1 MIRLLQGLGPDEH
14 PILEGA
20 FRLRH
25 SIFVDEL
32 KWTELKR
39 PDGRDVDSF
48 DSAHAI
54 YLIALE
60 KGDVV
65 GHLRLLPTT
74 RPHLLSEVYP
84 QLCQRE
90 CERGPHVWEWSRA
103 CVSKV
108 FREGAPFGRTLA
120 ELTLAA
126 MEWGL
131 ANGVHDVLV
140 EWHPM
145 WISRF
150 LELGV
155 HVKPLGVAVQMGG
168 HPFIAVQM
176 YYDEAALD
184 RLRRLHGTPVGIIST
199 DQSPPIAP
207 QLVRQR
213 IGTG

>member
-1 MIRLLQGLGPDEH
+1 
-14 PILEGA
+14 
-20 FRLRH
+20 
-25 SIFVDEL
+25 
-32 KWTELKR
+32 
-39 PDGRDVDSF
+39 
-48 DSAHAI
+48 
-54 YLIALE
+54 
-60 KGDVV
+60 
-65 GHLRLLPTT
+65 
-74 RPHLLSEVYP
+74 
-84 QLCQRE
+84 
-90 CERGPHVWEWSRA
+90 
-103 CVSKV
+103 V

-155 HVKPLGVAVQMGG
+155 QVKPLGVAVQMGG

-176 YYDEAALD
+176 HYDEPALD
-184 RLRRLHGTPVGIIST
+184 RLRSLHNTPVGIIST
-199 DQSPPIAP
+199 EQSPPLAP
-207 QLVRQR
+207 HLIRQR